1 MVNLK
6 QLRVVELKE
15 LAKECDIKLKMK
27 LKADIIQEI
36 KGAGINDD
44 YLESLVSKYKKSKPV
59 SKKTTTTSTTK
70 IETRINSL
78 EKQVKFLMEK
88 FNDIEYHLSMKEVQ
102 PKEST
107 ENDIK
112 QIKDLLIS
120 SIPRADSLNIDEI
133 YNSKPFNKVPF
144 KIFEKA
150 VIELID
156 DEYFDGSAGKSKYKI
171 DGTIGRIIRR

>member
-1 MVNLK
+1 MLIIPLECPIMVNLK

-88 FNDIEYHLSMKEVQ
+88 FNDIEYHLSMKAGV
-102 PKEST
+102 SR
-107 ENDIK
+107 
-112 QIKDLLIS
+112 S
-120 SIPRADSLNIDEI
+120 SEHSSHSVSVYYRGGQKSDRIIPRKN
-133 YNSKPFNKVPF
+133 
-144 KIFEKA
+144 
-150 VIELID
+150 
-156 DEYFDGSAGKSKYKI
+156 
-171 DGTIGRIIRR
+171 R